1 MAMKKTLHLMI
12 SGRVQGVGYRM
23 GFDAE
28 ARRLGV
34 AGWVRNRHDGHVEAL
49 IQGEELAIDVLIT
62 WSRRGP
68 PAARVHQVVETLVES
83 DSSGEM
89 TGFKVRA
96 TE

>member
-1 MAMKKTLHLMI
+1 MRKTLHLMI

-34 AGWVRNRHDGHVEAL
+34 FGWVRNRHDGQVEAL
-49 IQGEELAIDVLIT
+49 IQGDDVAIDVLIT
-62 WSRRGP
+62 WSRSGP
-68 PAARVHQVVETLVES
+68 PAARVHQVVETLVEC
-83 DSSGEM
+83 DSCGEM
-89 TGFKVRA
+89 TGFEIRA